1 MARDRHIRVN
11 LRMCRLHT
19 RAESMDSAKGS
30 LAQGSVRSRDA
41 WINSMCTSVS
51 STNMSIILAHSRESA
66 APHERIVGGIDV
78 RYHERSSASV
88 LASAGP
94 PCRPVQ
100 QACEVVTPFLHQHV
114 VAAGRACKRRGW
126 HPARL
131 TSATRR
137 PREAQRHSTA
147 CPRCPPPP
155 RRHREPAPR
164 PPFAAMYVCMYVC
177 IHTFQLPQ
185 RL

>member
-1 MARDRHIRVN
+1 MHCHMARDRHIRVN
-11 LRMCRLHT
+11 LRMCRLHK
-19 RAESMDSAKGS
+19 RAESMDSAKS
-30 LAQGSVRSRDA
+30 LAQGSVRSRGA

-51 STNMSIILAHSRESA
+51 STNMSIILAHSRESV

-100 QACEVVTPFLHQHV
+100 QACEVVVPFLHQHV

-137 PREAQRHSTA
+137 PREAQRHSTGMPSMSA
-147 CPRCPPPP
+147 ATTPPSRASAATAICRC
-155 RRHREPAPR
+155 
-164 PPFAAMYVCMYVC
+164 MYVCM
-177 IHTFQLPQ
+177 
-185 RL
+185 

>member
-1 MARDRHIRVN
+1 MMSMAEALPWRETGTFRVN

-19 RAESMDSAKGS
+19 RTESMDSAKGS
-30 LAQGSVRSRDA
+30 HAQGSVRSRDA
-41 WINSMCTSVS
+41 WINSMCTSIS
-51 STNMSIILAHSRESA
+51 STNSAHTRESA
-66 APHERIVGGIDV
+66 APHERIVGGIGV

-100 QACEVVTPFLHQHV
+100 QACEVVVPFLHQHV

-137 PREAQRHSTA
+137 PRQAKRHSTG
-147 CPRCPPPP
+147 CTRCPPPP
-155 RRHREPAPR
+155 RRHREPAR
-164 PPFAAMYVCMYVC
+164 
-177 IHTFQLPQ
+177 
-185 RL
+185 